1 MDEGSD
7 EGTVLDTFRSFC
19 ASKLDLDNK
28 SFVKL
33 FKDAGL
39 VDSVFTE
46 TRLDIIFQ
54 QVRPK
59 ESRNLN
65 FQRFEVGLQSV
76 AKEKGMDH
84 QSLCDVVRRLSGPSY
99 NATKAQPVRFHDD
112 RSTYTGT
119 HIWGG
124 PETGIKGR
132 GNVPLF
138 IRGMEDD
145 APRTS
150 HHDLEART
158 PLRCGTPNC
167 PDEEYRL
174 SDLPVANP
182 KSPHGSLWNLRR
194 QSPKHSYTP
203 PALAKEGSTV
213 RDTFKAFCGKMND
226 MDCAS
231 FKKLCTDCMFIDSNV
246 TVNDVDL
253 IFKSVVAKGMRRI
266 SMNEFDQAL
275 RLMALRKKMAEDEVR
290 LVVALSNGPVHH
302 CTKAEPVRFHDD
314 MSTYTGIHKLPKAKS
329 AEGVS
334 NPKGLAPGVV
344 RMQSGHDTK
353 SHTQRLSGSNVQ
365 AGVSRLLRSGRRL
378 HSAGSRSP
386 ERHSEERPSQNPESK
401 FSSCSDRRFSG
412 TQSLEVPAGHRRDA
426 SPQTMRIT
434 TRSLDSPGRGMRG
447 LDLSSDRRPPSPC
460 CDGLHI
466 TLDGCDVT
474 REAAC
479 SSRMR
484 HTDLDASTER
494 SPAPSPNPLDSPC
507 VRARGSSKTDGP
519 STGVLHSPRLE
530 STSREPHT
538 SVRPPLAPK
547 SLAGRETSKTDT
559 TTEFFDDL
567 PALITDVHMP
577 TAKGVGDRKG
587 DRYPCQSPCEGE
599 VPASMLVAH
608 TQGRSTPQRPLDEVG
623 DVQSPAAPGDAAG
636 FRLSMDEDT
645 GPDTPTFGML
655 SPIHGDEFGGSFAE
669 CC

>member
-412 TQSLEVPAGHRRDA
+412 TQSLEVPAGHR
-426 SPQTMRIT
+426 
-434 TRSLDSPGRGMRG
+434 
-447 LDLSSDRRPPSPC
+447 LDLSSDRRPPSPF

-494 SPAPSPNPLDSPC
+494 SPAPSPSPLDSPC

>member
-1 MDEGSD
+1 
-7 EGTVLDTFRSFC
+7 
-19 ASKLDLDNK
+19 
-28 SFVKL
+28 
-33 FKDAGL
+33 
-39 VDSVFTE
+39 
-46 TRLDIIFQ
+46 
-54 QVRPK
+54 
-59 ESRNLN
+59 
-65 FQRFEVGLQSV
+65 
-76 AKEKGMDH
+76 
-84 QSLCDVVRRLSGPSY
+84 
-99 NATKAQPVRFHDD
+99 
-112 RSTYTGT
+112 
-119 HIWGG
+119 
-124 PETGIKGR
+124 
-132 GNVPLF
+132 
-138 IRGMEDD
+138 
-145 APRTS
+145 
-150 HHDLEART
+150 
-158 PLRCGTPNC
+158 
-167 PDEEYRL
+167 
-174 SDLPVANP
+174 
-182 KSPHGSLWNLRR
+182 
-194 QSPKHSYTP
+194 
-203 PALAKEGSTV
+203 
-213 RDTFKAFCGKMND
+213 
-226 MDCAS
+226 
-231 FKKLCTDCMFIDSNV
+231 
-246 TVNDVDL
+246 
-253 IFKSVVAKGMRRI
+253 
-266 SMNEFDQAL
+266 
-275 RLMALRKKMAEDEVR
+275 
-290 LVVALSNGPVHH
+290 
-302 CTKAEPVRFHDD
+302 
-314 MSTYTGIHKLPKAKS
+314 
-329 AEGVS
+329 
-334 NPKGLAPGVV
+334 
-344 RMQSGHDTK
+344 MQSGHDTK

-412 TQSLEVPAGHRRDA
+412 TQSLEVPAGHR
-426 SPQTMRIT
+426 
-434 TRSLDSPGRGMRG
+434 